1 MKLTIAQEDRE
12 FRFTIGEGWLKRSLS
27 LREERGLQEAQERL
41 SRGLHPGPWKTP
53 QANPDDAQQLGMFL
67 GQLLPAEIREQL
79 EASPVILL
87 EADPTPWE
95 LAWWNGHFLWERAPL
110 GRVPPKPRRGTPKQS
125 PASVLAVVDPDGLLP
140 YTRET
145 AKQLLLPLGEV
156 VRVLPQPTR
165 AQLDAEFF
173 KGYGLAHLTG
183 FPAQHGLCVADGVWT
198 PTSPSRKHTV
208 PRFVFLEL
216 ACPQPGSAHQ
226 WLERL
231 SDLGVEAGIIT
242 SWEADTRS
250 LIGTFYALLLGG
262 LSWGEA
268 LQSARQQT
276 PLDARLTPHSLLAFG
291 DPTLTWAHLQ
301 PLTVL
306 APDAQTTI
314 RQGWACDL
322 VLHVTAGPEKGRQI
336 ALFFKA
342 LRQRSLVIGSSGPRD
357 CDIELEDSDVENQAA
372 RLLLEEDTLWLQ
384 ALAPGLK
391 VNGLPVSERIRLAG
405 DELVE
410 LGSTALKL
418 SQPKSVKTETDRPEP
433 GRYALENE
441 GQRHPL
447 EKPVEVVGRSS
458 ECNVVLE
465 DASVSRRHATVTWR
479 QHGYFVGPVGSSPVA
494 VNGVSI
500 DSERSLRHGDTIQLS
515 AETVLRFV
523 DVTK

>member
-1 MKLTIAQEDRE
+1 MNLTIVCDDRE
-12 FRFTIGEGWLKRSLS
+12 FRFTVGEGWLKRSLS
-27 LREERGLQEAQERL
+27 HREERGLQEAQERL
-41 SRGLHPGPWKTP
+41 HRSLFPGPWKTP
-53 QANPDDAQQLGMFL
+53 HANPDDVQQLGMFL

-79 EASPVILL
+79 EMNPHVLL
-87 EADPTPWE
+87 ETDTTPWE
-95 LAWWNGHFLWERAPL
+95 LAWWNGHFLWERLPL
-110 GRVPPKPRRGTPKQS
+110 ARKAPKPRRGTPKQS

-140 YTRET
+140 QSRET
-145 AKQLLLPLGEV
+145 VKELLLPLGEV

-165 AQLDAEFF
+165 ANLDAQFF
-173 KGYGLAHLTG
+173 SGYGLAHLTG
-183 FPAQHGLCVADGVWT
+183 FSAQKGLCVADGVWR
-198 PTSPSRKHTV
+198 PASPAKKHTV

-216 ACPQPGSAHQ
+216 ACPRQGDALE
-226 WLERL
+226 WLDRL
-231 SDLGVEAGIIT
+231 SDLGVEAGVIT

-268 LQSARQQT
+268 LKSARQQA
-276 PLDARLTPHSLLAFG
+276 PQDECLTSHSLLAFG

-322 VLHVTAGPEKGRQI
+322 VLNVTAGPEKGRQI

-357 CDIELEDSDVENQAA
+357 CDIELADADVENQAA
-372 RLLLEEDTLWLQ
+372 RLLLEDDQLWLQ
-384 ALAPGLK
+384 ALAPGLR
-391 VNGLPVSERIRLAG
+391 VNGLPVSERIRLSG
-405 DELVE
+405 DELLE
-410 LGSTALKL
+410 LGSTSLKL
-418 SQPKSVKTETDRPEP
+418 SQPKTVKAQEDRPER
-433 GRYALENE
+433 GRYALETDAD
-441 GQRHPL
+441 RHAL

-458 ECNVVLE
+458 ECTVPVE

-479 QHGYFVGPVGSSPVA
+479 QHGYFIGPVGGSPVA

-500 DSERSLRHGDTIQLS
+500 DSERALRHGDIIQLS
-515 AETVLRFV
+515 ADTVLRFV